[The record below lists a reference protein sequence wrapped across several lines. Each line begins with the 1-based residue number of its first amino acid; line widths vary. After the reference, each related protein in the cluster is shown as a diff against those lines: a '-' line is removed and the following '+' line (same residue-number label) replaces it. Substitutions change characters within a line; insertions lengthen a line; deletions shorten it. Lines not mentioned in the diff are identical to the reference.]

1 LSNILILSEDHSVD
15 DLQFL
20 NNLFFNTHKI
30 SKNWIVLNK
39 YSHTEFKFFHWYFYD
54 ISGVELPCR
63 DHYANL
69 TNINNLN
76 FFLIISNKNVKLKFT
91 AMNSEQQTLLTL
103 TLGIISKYMK
113 QDKKVLKKSYK
124 TFVAFS
130 NFIKKVV
137 LNLIKKQKYICIIK
151 GLNRRIFQFV
161 NFFNFSFNKSNMGL
175 FILKPLYSFNKSIF
189 KKIKSIKRKFSQKN
203 TIRVSKIYKSLK
215 FAQLIN
221 LNYI

>member
-1 LSNILILSEDHSVD
+1 M
-15 DLQFL
+15 
-20 NNLFFNTHKI
+20 
-30 SKNWIVLNK
+30 
-39 YSHTEFKFFHWYFYD
+39 
-54 ISGVELPCR
+54 ELPGR

-124 TFVAFS
+124 TVVAFS

-215 FAQLIN
+215 FVFIYYKTL
-221 LNYI
+221 Y